1 MWKTHIISGIT
12 DGYDVTKQDVE
23 QEQNIRQYETYQDRR
38 ASAVDGVEM
47 TVRKCM

>member
-1 MWKTHIISGIT
+1 MRKTHIISGIV

-23 QEQNIRQYETYQDRR
+23 QEQNIRQCETYQDRC